1 MSVASQ
7 ELVLTILAA
16 MLFAV
21 ATVTA
26 IREEA
31 KAFAWLTAVAFF
43 ACSFLAAWLL
53 WRSL

>member
-7 ELVLTILAA
+7 ELAVTILAA